1 MRPIS
6 SELFLNF
13 SLWVLEQECNKLFQS
28 LQQAERRFSGRD
40 LCHPEKAAGKGDKVL
55 ACFAACFKR

>member
-1 MRPIS
+1 
-6 SELFLNF
+6 LNF